1 MQFITIDKQ
10 MPSAIVREEL
20 ETLKQR
26 IIANMYAADAVATGK
41 TIKSMHVTMAEG
53 DKIEGTLYGRKFFGA
68 LETGRKPT
76 PPNTPPSKPTL
87 YEAILEWC
95 KAKGIKGKD
104 EKGTQ
109 GIAWAITT
117 SIHKRG
123 TTLFR
128 QGGRANI
135 YSNEIPRTIKDTK
148 ERLMFLI
155 SVQAKNI
162 RLNNVTIK

>member
-41 TIKSMHVTMAEG
+41 TIKSAAVLSG
-53 DKIEGTLYGRKFFGA
+53 DKSTAFADIKADISAKRGK
-68 LETGRKPT
+68 

>member
-20 ETLKQR
+20 ESLKQR
-26 IIANMYAADAVATGK
+26 FIANMYVADAVATGK

-53 DKIEGTLYGRKFFGA
+53 DKIEGTLYGRKFFSA
-68 LETGRKPT
+68 LETGRRPT

-95 KAKGIKGKD
+95 KAKGIMGKD

-117 SIHKRG
+117 TIHKRG
-123 TTLFR
+123 TSLFR
-128 QGGRANI
+128 QGGRGNI

-148 ERLMFLI
+148 ARLMFLI

>member
-1 MQFITIDKQ
+1 
-10 MPSAIVREEL
+10 
-20 ETLKQR
+20 
-26 IIANMYAADAVATGK
+26 
-41 TIKSMHVTMAEG
+41 
-53 DKIEGTLYGRKFFGA
+53 
-68 LETGRKPT
+68 
-76 PPNTPPSKPTL
+76 L

-128 QGGRANI
+128 QGGRSNI
-135 YSNEIPRTIKDTK
+135 YSNELPRTIKDTK